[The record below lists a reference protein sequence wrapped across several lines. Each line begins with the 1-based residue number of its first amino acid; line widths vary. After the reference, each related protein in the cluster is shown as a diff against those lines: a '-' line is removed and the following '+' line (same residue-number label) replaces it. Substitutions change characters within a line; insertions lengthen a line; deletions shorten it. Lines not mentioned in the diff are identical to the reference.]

1 MGMTVAQSQC
11 LSTPPYFVA
20 AAFMYA
26 VAWVGDKYK
35 IRGPL
40 LLINCALGLIGLPI
54 LVRPYMCIE
63 PACQL

>member
-1 MGMTVAQSQC
+1 MNMTIAQAQC

-26 VAWVGDKYK
+26 VAWAGDKYR

-54 LVRPYMCIE
+54 LVRIYRP
-63 PACQL
+63 LSTSNH

>member
-1 MGMTVAQSQC
+1 MTVAQSQC

-20 AAFMYA
+20 AAFMYG
-26 VAWVGDKYK
+26 VAWAGDKYR

-54 LVRPYMCIE
+54 LVCPFC
-63 PACQL
+63 PADLRTGVY

>member
-20 AAFMYA
+20 AGFMWG
-26 VAWVGDKYK
+26 VAWIGDKYK

-40 LLINCALGLIGLPI
+40 LLINVALGLIGLPI
-54 LVRPYMCIE
+54 LVCIL
-63 PACQL
+63 C